1 MGYEKLMEQIEKFRQ
16 DILNSTSE
24 APHIA
29 SLKEEAR
36 LTGGL
41 PIIRDM
47 GRTWALKADLSVV
60 LLYTDCWESENKSEL
75 GEIVED
81 NVMRC
86 FVVAYAAIDYP
97 ELVSL
102 VLERPANTSD
112 CMCSRKDDLK
122 IFGETCKIC
131 NGLGWIPSQWLSK

>member
-1 MGYEKLMEQIEKFRQ
+1 MEQIEKFRQ
-16 DILNSTSE
+16 DILNSASE

-29 SLKEEAR
+29 SLKEETR

-60 LLYTDCWESENKSEL
+60 LLYTDCWESENKSGF
-75 GEIVED
+75 GEIIED
-81 NVMRC
+81 NVIRS
-86 FVVAYAAIDYP
+86 FVIAYAAIDYP
-97 ELVSL
+97 ELVSQ
-102 VLERPANTSD
+102 VLERPANTTD
-112 CMCSRKDDLK
+112 CMCSGKDDLN

-131 NGLGWIPSQWLSK
+131 NSVGWIPSQWLSK